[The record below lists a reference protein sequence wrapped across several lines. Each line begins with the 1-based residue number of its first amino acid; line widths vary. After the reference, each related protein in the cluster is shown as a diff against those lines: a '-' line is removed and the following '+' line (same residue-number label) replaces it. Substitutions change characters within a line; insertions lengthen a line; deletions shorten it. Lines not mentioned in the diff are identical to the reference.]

1 MGPQQRVERSKD
13 SDGSAIPL
21 EDGGG
26 ADPRLAA
33 PAVAPPVIPVKPR
46 AEVRVERA
54 ATAKCPAC
62 GSALAGGMSDTCPA
76 CGSKLLA
83 AKRRADREI
92 ESKIDFRQ
100 ALVKSLV
107 LLAIAFGTL
116 WGSMALMGMM
126 DSVPMFLK
134 VYAILIPMGVGLYA
148 FMCAWMMGFDQ
159 PFVPAAIKIVAIYMF
174 TDAVGALA
182 NVLPFL
188 FLPWLF
194 MLVSYIA
201 LSIKW
206 LDLEIGEGTMFG
218 GGSFVFAVLAYMGF
232 NM

>member
-21 EDGGG
+21 EDGG
-26 ADPRLAA
+26 ADPRLPAPVVAA
-33 PAVAPPVIPVKPR
+33 PVVPSKPKAESRPECTAVTI
-46 AEVRVERA
+46 
-54 ATAKCPAC
+54 CPAC
-62 GSALAGGMSDTCPA
+62 GSALAGGTSDTCSA

-83 AKRRADREI
+83 AKRRAEREK
-92 ESKIDFRQ
+92 ESKIDFRH
-100 ALVKSLV
+100 ALTKALV
-107 LLAIAFGTL
+107 LLVIAFGVL

-134 VYAILIPMGVGLYA
+134 VYAILVPMGVGLYA

-159 PFVPAAIKIVAIYMF
+159 PFVPAAIKIVAIYLF

-206 LDLEIGEGTMFG
+206 LDLEIGEGAMFG